1 MTRITHSTPLLEAS
15 TLCKRFGGL
24 TALDGVSFTVYQ
36 GEICG
41 LIGPNGA
48 GKTTLFNVITG
59 LYTADSGRLL
69 FAGQAIHHAQP
80 YQIAQHGIA
89 RTFQNIRLFSENI
102 NINFKI
108 DAMSIQTMDS
118 SHVSILELNIPNIWF
133 DSYTINKDM
142 VVGINTV
149 LFLKVLS
156 TREKGQSIQIIL
168 PIDETDKINIKFE
181 SEKSIFNKDFEV
193 PMVDLDTDILAI
205 PEMEYQAEFSLPSS
219 HFYGLVNQLKLFGD
233 CLDILCSEEKITLC
247 SNSVDSG
254 KMMVNIDI
262 DKPRWDQSTYSGR
275 FQHFFTTTNPL
286 NVLAS
291 DEELEKAKKIVVDY
305 R

>member
-1 MTRITHSTPLLEAS
+1 MNIQINDNSKCEVFH
-15 TLCKRFGGL
+15 
-24 TALDGVSFTVYQ
+24 
-36 GEICG
+36 
-41 LIGPNGA
+41 
-48 GKTTLFNVITG
+48 VI
-59 LYTADSGRLL
+59 
-69 FAGQAIHHAQP
+69 
-80 YQIAQHGIA
+80 
-89 RTFQNIRLFSENI
+89 FQNIRLFSENI

-181 SEKSIFNKDFEV
+181 SEKSMFNKDFEV

-262 DKPRWDQSTYSGR
+262 DDLTSFAIDEGETLNMSFSLNHLYNMVQFHKISTNMDIFLKSEFPIKICMKLSSDLDAYISMY
-275 FQHFFTTTNPL
+275 
-286 NVLAS
+286 LAPKIS
-291 DEELEKAKKIVVDY
+291 DE
-305 R
+305 